1 MSESENKAL
10 GLASKLL
17 GYINSINGVLVVGAA
32 TIGAVGYLA
41 NKGKQI
47 TDLATDNSYLDIT
60 SLTTVE
66 PLTVISKDCLTLEI
80 LPDVNQ
86 VLLSMFCG
94 YYLQA
99 VDTISKIKNIEVVR
113 VLDRLNPNRDGSS
126 ILAGR
131 MASDFAMDLQSYPI
145 TTLVKENYK
154 YKLPS
159 NDTLSL
165 ENKSAINGELNS
177 SVNLAIGRVLNV
189 TISVDEKY
197 NHVTQGKPGKTTY
210 QIDAA
215 TGRRY
220 SVTSNKTEDTTK
232 VESRNLTVT
241 IPVTVRLAVMTSG
254 TPTILNIFTGGPE
267 TDLVERF
274 YSWKSGRISFF
285 KDLIFAQDLIDNK
298 KKLLMA
304 KDGDVASEI
313 FSRVNKS
320 KGYGLLTNNPSL
332 ATCSNL
338 FVITD
343 AVEKELELKLMGK
356 LSNANVRKKV
366 FEETYA
372 MIIVVINRQWER
384 VTIYTRGISSFTEL
398 SYNEIKV
405 ASKNSKGPDISDIM
419 KSLIRGD
426 APNF

>member
-17 GYINSINGVLVVGAA
+17 GYVNTVGGVLTVGAA
-32 TIGAVGYLA
+32 VVGGVGYLA
-41 NKGKQI
+41 NKGRQI

-66 PLTVISKDCLTLEI
+66 PLTVVSKDCLTLEI
-80 LPDVNQ
+80 LPEVNQ
-86 VLLSMFCG
+86 VLLSMFCA

-113 VLDRLNPNRDGSS
+113 VLDKLNPNRDGSG

-131 MASDFAMDLQSYPI
+131 MASDYALDLQSYPI

-159 NDTLSL
+159 SDTLSL

-177 SVNLAIGRVLNV
+177 AVNLAIGRVLNV

-197 NHVTQGKPGKTTY
+197 SQVIPGEAGKTTV
-210 QIDAA
+210 QVDAV
-215 TGRRY
+215 TGRKY
-220 SVTSNKTEDTTK
+220 SVTSGNTEDTSK

-241 IPVTVRLAVMTSG
+241 VPVTVRLAVMTAG

-274 YSWKSGRISFF
+274 YSWKAGRISFF
-285 KDLIFAQDLIDNK
+285 KDLMFAQDLIDNK
-298 KKLLMA
+298 KKLMMA

-313 FSRVNKS
+313 YNRVNKS

-343 AVEKELELKLMGK
+343 AVEKELETRLMGK
-356 LSNANVRKKV
+356 LSNANIRKKV

-398 SYNEIKV
+398 SFNEIKV